1 MTQRLQNII
10 KITNSKNDY
19 YMLTATVHNLTTYK
33 RWVLNLTRADLNLK
47 CPVYS
52 FARFYRNDLSFEI
65 IETHDDLISGGA
77 VANML
82 SGIEE
87 ETDGTLWEKE
97 EDETIL
103 NYDDEQPFK
112 NPAISKFYD
121 EDGDSITPCQ
131 IILYDN
137 EGNQKDCI
145 LSYRAEDHEHDVEI
159 LNDFYYNLDDYI
171 SLYMV
176 DTGKY
181 TTAQYEL
188 YLKDMAEMEA
198 ETEAEI
204 EEEESDDEEAEAEE
218 SDEEAEAEEAEA
230 EDDRIVQYNFYKIK
244 NTLNN
249 KYVLVSSIFSELS
262 FIVWIKRFNRILRG
276 CNRIFTCEA
285 LNFIRK
291 YRGHLEFHTCG
302 NTNDPDCVKLLIN
315 AFYSENNTNPNVWR
329 RENDNNIVDNTEYDN
344 IEYDNNVD
352 LLNDNRF
359 RILID
364 TNRYPI
370 LPSQIIIYNYDE
382 NYYLDEIENNGVL
395 FRNDSLFLKS
405 LYNENIV
412 PLFFRVEYDAIENPD
427 SDDSDNSDDSDEEE
441 NNNDDS
447 DDSDDSDNEDYTQY
461 YEHPEI
467 VELAVLPICKNGFC
481 NICMSDDVG
490 LVHMPKC
497 QCVKENDYTFICQ
510 SCQPKLNR
518 CPQCNDDEHY

>member
-19 YMLTATVHNLTTYK
+19 YMLAATVHNLTTYK

-65 IETHDDLISGGA
+65 IESHDDLISSGA

-176 DTGKY
+176 NTGKY

-204 EEEESDDEEAEAEE
+204 EAEE
-218 SDEEAEAEEAEA
+218 SDEEAEAEDARE
-230 EDDRIVQYNFYKIK
+230 IQYNFYRIK

-249 KYVLVSSIFSELS
+249 KYVLVASIFSEFS
-262 FIVWIKRFNRILRG
+262 FIVWIKKFNHILNG

-291 YRGHLEFHTCG
+291 YRGYLEFHTCG
-302 NTNDPDCVKLLIN
+302 NTNDPDCVKLMIN
-315 AFYSENNTNPNVWR
+315 AFYSENNTNPDAWK
-329 RENDNNIVDNTEYDN
+329 RENDNTIVDNTEYDN
-344 IEYDNNVD
+344 YVNDFNVMD
-352 LLNDNRF
+352 EIRF
-359 RILID
+359 RVLID
-364 TNRYPI
+364 TNGNPI

-382 NYYLDEIENNGVL
+382 NYYLDEIENNGDL
-395 FRNDSLFLKS
+395 YHNDSLFLRS
-405 LYNENIV
+405 LYSPNYIV
-412 PLFFRVEYDAIENPD
+412 PLFFRIEYDAMENPD
-427 SDDSDNSDDSDEEE
+427 SDDDSENSD
-441 NNNDDS
+441 DDS
-447 DDSDDSDNEDYTQY
+447 DDIDTTQY

-481 NICMSDDVG
+481 NICMDDDVG
-490 LVHMPKC
+490 LVYMPKC
-497 QCVKENDYTFICQ
+497 KCKKGVETDYTFLCQ
-510 SCQPKLNR
+510 SCQPKLSN
-518 CPQCNDDEHY
+518 CPLCRKKYKPRKESNDDSDDSDDSDDEHY